1 MTNRQI
7 PLNQQL
13 NRIGKY
19 LYKNLDGAFKFES
32 SSNMFDVYITL
43 LYQDVTNKDD
53 TVNEMTLD
61 LNLTTYQD
69 KLRINIYEV
78 TPEERTL
85 GSFTVKSDKL
95 VNLSDLTKF
104 VFQRIVKYV
113 DKAYEDYEFIY

>member
-1 MTNRQI
+1 MTNKQI
-7 PLNQQL
+7 PLNQQI

-32 SSNMFDVYITL
+32 LSNMFDVYITL
-43 LYQDVTNKDD
+43 LYQDTLNNDD
-53 TVNEMTLD
+53 KVNEMTLD

-78 TPEERTL
+78 TPEKRTL

-104 VFQRIVKYV
+104 VFQRIVKYIN
-113 DKAYEDYEFIY
+113 KAYEDYEFIY